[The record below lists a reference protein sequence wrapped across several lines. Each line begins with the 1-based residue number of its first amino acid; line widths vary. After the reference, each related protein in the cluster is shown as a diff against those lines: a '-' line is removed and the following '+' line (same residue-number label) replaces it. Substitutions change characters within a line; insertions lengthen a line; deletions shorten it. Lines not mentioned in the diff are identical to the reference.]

1 MLADDTSRG
10 VRAGFAGGVSM
21 EDSIV
26 RPSIAL
32 VVATLGR
39 AISAA
44 LGTPRPI

>member
-1 MLADDTSRG
+1 
-10 VRAGFAGGVSM
+10 M